1 MYVAYAAL
9 MIMCRCA
16 WYPLYTIFRC
26 RLGVDEAIRRATERA
41 LLLFLRSTTYI
52 PDPSLKR
59 QTTKLREL
67 NPYRF
72 AKFGDL

>member
-26 RLGVDEAIRRATERA
+26 RLGVDEAIASDGASPAIIILA
-41 LLLFLRSTTYI
+41 LYTWLYNLHSTFPTR
-52 PDPSLKR
+52 P
-59 QTTKLREL
+59 
-67 NPYRF
+67 
-72 AKFGDL
+72 